1 MAILQAQ
8 GLKKIYGSGDNAV
21 HALDGVDLRVEKGE
35 FVAIVGTSGSGKSTC
50 CICSAGW
57 TGLRRARLRLT
68 GRRFLP

>member
-35 FVAIVGTSGSGKSTC
+35 FVAIVGTSGS
-50 CICSAGW
+50 
-57 TGLRRARLRLT
+57 
-68 GRRFLP
+68 

>member
-35 FVAIVGTSGSGKSTC
+35 FVAIVG
-50 CICSAGW
+50 SAGW

>member
-21 HALDGVDLRVEKGE
+21 HALDG
-35 FVAIVGTSGSGKSTC
+35 
-50 CICSAGW
+50 W

-68 GRRFLP
+68 GRRFSP